1 MINRAFLTL
10 CVLGGLTLFAC
21 AEAAPDS
28 KANET
33 PANAEVSDLSANPAD
48 PCSLEALVAE
58 AMTGGTKIFVGVT
71 LDTSTPIAEIL
82 GNMDAFAGKTIR
94 IEGIIVEVCS
104 SQGCYVTLGIIVEVC
119 SSQGCYV
126 TLQDPEGNK
135 LNLKVVDG
143 ELDFRELVETGQYAV
158 GEGVFT
164 TEGEHGAQ
172 VDIMPAG
179 AMVTSTV
186 CAF

>member
-1 MINRAFLTL
+1 MINRAFLTF

-33 PANAEVSDLSANPAD
+33 PANAEVSDLAPNPAD

-104 SQGCYVTLGIIVEVC
+104 SQGCYVTL
-119 SSQGCYV
+119 QG
-126 TLQDPEGNK
+126 PEGNK

>member
-1 MINRAFLTL
+1 MIYRIFLTL
-10 CVLGGLTLFAC
+10 CILGGLTLFAS
-21 AEAAPDS
+21 AQAAPDS
-28 KANET
+28 EANET
-33 PANAEVSDLSANPAD
+33 PASAEVSDLSASPAD
-48 PCSLEALVAE
+48 PCSPDALVAE
-58 AMTGGTKIFVGVT
+58 AMTGGTKIFAGIT
-71 LDTSTPIAEIL
+71 LDTSTPIAAII
-82 GNMDAFAGKTIR
+82 GKMDAFAGKTIR
-94 IEGIIVEVCS
+94 IE
-104 SQGCYVTLGIIVEVC
+104 GIIVEVC

-143 ELDFRELVETGQYAV
+143 ELDFRELVKTGQYAV

-164 TEGEHGAQ
+164 AEGEHGAQ

-179 AMVTSTV
+179 AMATSTV

>member
-1 MINRAFLTL
+1 MLYRAFLIL
-10 CVLGGLTLFAC
+10 CVVGGLMLFAS
-21 AEAAPDS
+21 AQAAPDS
-28 KANET
+28 EANET
-33 PANAEVSDLSANPAD
+33 PASVEASDLSVNPAD
-48 PCSLEALVAE
+48 PCSPDTLVVEAI
-58 AMTGGTKIFVGVT
+58 TGGTKIFAGIT
-71 LDTSTPIAEIL
+71 LDTSTPIAEII

-94 IEGIIVEVCS
+94 IEGIV
-104 SQGCYVTLGIIVEVC
+104 VEVC

-135 LNLKVVDG
+135 LNFKVVDG
-143 ELDFRELVETGQYAV
+143 ELDFRELVKTGQYAV

-172 VDIMPAG
+172 VDIKPAG

>member
-1 MINRAFLTL
+1 MINRIFQTL
-10 CVLGGLTLFAC
+10 CVLVGLTLFAC

-28 KANET
+28 EANKH
-33 PANAEVSDLSANPAD
+33 PAGAELSDLSANPAD
-48 PCSLEALVAE
+48 PCSPEALVAE
-58 AMTGGTKIFVGVT
+58 AMTGGTKIFAGVT
-71 LDTSTPIAEIL
+71 LDTGTPIAEIL
-82 GNMDAFAGKTIR
+82 GNTEAFAGKTVR

-104 SQGCYVTLGIIVEVC
+104 SQGCYVM
-119 SSQGCYV
+119 
-126 TLQDPEGNK
+126 LQDPEGNK

-143 ELDFRELVETGQYAV
+143 ELDFRELVVTGQYAV

-172 VDIMPAG
+172 IDIMQAG

-186 CAF
+186 CALTL

>member
-1 MINRAFLTL
+1 MIYRTFLTL
-10 CVLGGLTLFAC
+10 CVLGGLTLFAS
-21 AEAAPDS
+21 AQAAPDS
-28 KANET
+28 EANET
-33 PANAEVSDLSANPAD
+33 PASAEASDLSVNPAD
-48 PCSLEALVAE
+48 PCSPDTLVAE
-58 AMTGGTKIFVGVT
+58 AMTGGTKIFAGIT
-71 LDTSTPIAEIL
+71 LDTSTPIAEII
-82 GNMDAFAGKTIR
+82 GKMDAFAGKTIR
-94 IEGIIVEVCS
+94 IE
-104 SQGCYVTLGIIVEVC
+104 GIIVEVC

-143 ELDFRELVETGQYAV
+143 ELDFSELVKTGQYAV

>member
-82 GNMDAFAGKTIR
+82 GNMDAFEGKTIR
-94 IEGIIVEVCS
+94 IE
-104 SQGCYVTLGIIVEVC
+104 GIIVEVC

>member
-1 MINRAFLTL
+1 MINRTFLTL
-10 CVLGGLTLFAC
+10 CFLGGLTLFAC
-21 AEAAPDS
+21 VEAAPYS
-28 KANET
+28 EANKT
-33 PANAEVSDLSANPAD
+33 HAGVEVSDLSANPAD
-48 PCSLEALVAE
+48 PCSPRALVAE
-58 AMTGGTKIFVGVT
+58 AMTSGTKIFAGVT

-82 GNMDAFAGKTIR
+82 GNMEAFAGKTIR
-94 IEGIIVEVCS
+94 IEGIIVEICS
-104 SQGCYVTLGIIVEVC
+104 SQGCYVMLE
-119 SSQGCYV
+119 
-126 TLQDPEGNK
+126 DPEGNK

-143 ELDFRELVETGQYAV
+143 ELDFRELVKTGQYAV

-172 VDIMPAG
+172 IDIMPAG

>member
-33 PANAEVSDLSANPAD
+33 PAFAGVSDLSANPTD

-94 IEGIIVEVCS
+94 IE
-104 SQGCYVTLGIIVEVC
+104 GIIVEVC

>member
-58 AMTGGTKIFVGVT
+58 AMTGGRKIFVGVT

-82 GNMDAFAGKTIR
+82 DNMDAFAGKTIR

-104 SQGCYVTLGIIVEVC
+104 R
-119 SSQGCYV
+119 QGCYV

>member
-104 SQGCYVTLGIIVEVC
+104 SQGCYVTL
-119 SSQGCYV
+119 
-126 TLQDPEGNK
+126 QDPEGNK

>member
-1 MINRAFLTL
+1 MINRTYLTL
-10 CVLGGLTLFAC
+10 CVLGGLTLFVC
-21 AEAAPDS
+21 AEAAPYS
-28 KANET
+28 KANKT
-33 PANAEVSDLSANPAD
+33 PASVEVSDLSANPAD
-48 PCSLEALVAE
+48 PCSPRELVTE
-58 AMTGGTKIFVGVT
+58 AMTGGTKIFLGVT

-82 GNMDAFAGKTIR
+82 GNTEAFEGKTIR
-94 IEGIIVEVCS
+94 IDGIIVEVCS
-104 SQGCYVTLGIIVEVC
+104 SRGCYVM
-119 SSQGCYV
+119 
-126 TLQDPEGNK
+126 LQDPEGNK

-143 ELDFRELVETGQYAV
+143 ELDFRELVKTGQYAV

-172 VDIMPAG
+172 IDIMPAG

>member
-1 MINRAFLTL
+1 MINRAFLIL

-28 KANET
+28 E
-33 PANAEVSDLSANPAD
+33 ANAPPVNTEVSDLTANPAD

-58 AMTGGTKIFVGVT
+58 AMTGGRKIFVGVT

-104 SQGCYVTLGIIVEVC
+104 SQGCYI
-119 SSQGCYV
+119 

-135 LNLKVVDG
+135 LNLKIVDG

>member
-1 MINRAFLTL
+1 MINRTFLTL

-28 KANET
+28 KANDT
-33 PANAEVSDLSANPAD
+33 PANAEVSALTANPAD
-48 PCSLEALVAE
+48 PCSLKALVAE
-58 AMTGGTKIFVGVT
+58 AMTGGKKILVGVT
-71 LDTSTPIAEIL
+71 LDTSTPIAEII

-104 SQGCYVTLGIIVEVC
+104 SR
-119 SSQGCYV
+119 GCYV

-135 LNLKVVDG
+135 LNLKIVDG

-158 GEGVFT
+158 GEGVFSK
-164 TEGEHGAQ
+164 EGEHGAQ

>member
-1 MINRAFLTL
+1 
-10 CVLGGLTLFAC
+10 
-21 AEAAPDS
+21 
-28 KANET
+28 
-33 PANAEVSDLSANPAD
+33 
-48 PCSLEALVAE
+48 
-58 AMTGGTKIFVGVT
+58 
-71 LDTSTPIAEIL
+71 
-82 GNMDAFAGKTIR
+82 MDAFAGKTIR
-94 IEGIIVEVCS
+94 IE
-104 SQGCYVTLGIIVEVC
+104 GIIVEVC

-143 ELDFRELVETGQYAV
+143 ELDFRELVKTGQYAV

-164 TEGEHGAQ
+164 TDGEHGAQ